1 MKTVCVIF
9 FTLIIETWG
18 IDTIFYR
25 AHGFEIPGSAM
36 HCSELK
42 SLSLSWL
49 IVEIIFGDVKRW
61 LTNKLSTITYSPKC
75 SKFNFI
81 HWI

>member
-1 MKTVCVIF
+1 MKTVCIVF
-9 FTLIIETWG
+9 FILIIETWG
-18 IDTIFYR
+18 IETIFYR

-49 IVEIIFGDVKRW
+49 IVEIILETLKYG
-61 LTNKLSTITYSPKC
+61 
-75 SKFNFI
+75 
-81 HWI
+81 

>member
-25 AHGFEIPGSAM
+25 PHGFEIPGSAM

-49 IVEIIFGDVKRW
+49 IVEIILETLKDG
-61 LTNKLSTITYSPKC
+61 
-75 SKFNFI
+75 
-81 HWI
+81 